1 VKRDVTYVGCGV
13 VGHTGVD
20 HPVSQKQR
28 GGDRIG
34 AEGAGEGLHVPL
46 GLRGLGLLHCVR
58 GATELEAEAGGL
70 EVL

>member
-46 GLRGLGLLHCVR
+46 GL
-58 GATELEAEAGGL
+58 
-70 EVL
+70 